1 MIKVINVVQDF
12 DMGGIQSV
20 LLTLLRAFKDDPD
33 IDFSVVVLENCRNS
47 EFDKA
52 AREEGLNITYL
63 GAKQPKS
70 KFPIVRKIYRYFS
83 YSKRLYYYLFKNN
96 PQVVHTHNTRIIRLI
111 FKCINRTKNKYIWFH
126 SLHSDPF
133 AVKEPNVPY
142 IKNAVNICGVHPV
155 CLNKTQF
162 EKAKERYG
170 LSACDYI
177 FNMVNLEKFHN
188 AENTKKACR
197 KALGIP
203 DNAYVIGTVGRMEEV
218 KNYRFLMR
226 VFSVAAKQNE
236 KAMLIFTGDGT
247 EREQLEKDAIE
258 YGIADKV
265 VFLGIRKDTEKIYPA
280 FDVFVSTSITE
291 SSSLVTLEAQAA
303 GVTCV
308 VSSACPKES
317 VISEKV
323 VIMGK
328 DATEKEWAEKLLAP
342 SGFCKKAIDE
352 ADYKK
357 ETVIKSIK
365 ELYRKYLL
373 QKGTK

>member
-63 GAKQPKS
+63 GASHS
-70 KFPIVRKIYRYFS
+70 KNSHYYIRKIHNFLS
-83 YSKRLYYYLFKNN
+83 YSGKLFFHLLKNH
-96 PQVVHTHNTRIIRLI
+96 PQIVHTHNTRMIKLI
-111 FKCINRTKNKYIWFH
+111 YPCIKRTHKKYIWAH
-126 SLHSDPF
+126 TLHSDPY
-133 AVKEPNVPY
+133 AVNDAHIPY

-170 LSACDYI
+170 LRSCDYI

-188 AENTKKACR
+188 AENTKRACR

-236 KAMLIFTGDGT
+236 RAMLIFTGDGT

-265 VFLGIRKDTEKIYPA
+265 LFLGIKKDTEKIYPA
-280 FDVFVSTSITE
+280 FDVFASTSITE

-342 SGFCKKAIDE
+342 SGFYKKTMDE

>member
-20 LLTLLRAFKDDPD
+20 LLTLLRAFKDDPE

-63 GAKQPKS
+63 GAYHSKS
-70 KFPIVRKIYRYFS
+70 SHYYIRKIHNFLS
-83 YSKRLYYYLFKNN
+83 YSGKLFFHLLKNHPN
-96 PQVVHTHNTRIIRLI
+96 VVHTHNTRMIKLI
-111 FKCINRTKNKYIWFH
+111 YPCIKRTHKKYIWAH
-126 SLHSDPF
+126 TLHSDPY
-133 AVKEPNVPY
+133 AVNDAHIPY
-142 IKNAVNICGVHPV
+142 IQNAVNICGVHPV

-188 AENTKKACR
+188 AENTKKTCR

-203 DNAYVIGTVGRMEEV
+203 NNAYVIGTVGRMEEV

-226 VFSVAAKQNE
+226 VFSVAAKQSE

-317 VISEKV
+317 IISEKV

-342 SGFCKKAIDE
+342 SGFCKKAMDE